1 MSSKI
6 NSVDIWLNEKVCK
19 RNGNVKYLNMVNKPK
34 RCAISKNCATGSVLV
49 INFVFVF
56 VLSRQGYFAKR

>member
-19 RNGNVKYLNMVNKPK
+19 RNGNVKYLNKLNKTT
-34 RCAISKNCATGSVLV
+34 RCAASKNCAAVVGVS
-49 INFVFVF
+49 
-56 VLSRQGYFAKR
+56 G